1 MDQFIIKRNDNLR
14 YGKIGQNGHTLL
26 EMLLVIFILLTL
38 TITFPQLFK
47 VLTSWSIKSSSLHQ
61 FEWEIA
67 ISQLTMDIRETN
79 EIEIENERLILRSGE
94 VVLYEQYGQ
103 VLRRRVNHL
112 GHEIILQ
119 NIQSVQFYHI
129 QDGIKVE
136 VEDLE
141 GKKYERKIFTW
152 TNTNG

>member
-1 MDQFIIKRNDNLR
+1 MDKSIIKSEHDLWN
-14 YGKIGQNGHTLL
+14 GKVGQTGHTLL

-38 TITFPQLFK
+38 TITFPQFFK
-47 VLTSWSIKSSSLHQ
+47 VLTSWSITPSSLHP
-61 FEWEIA
+61 FEWEVA
-67 ISQLTMDIRETN
+67 ISQLTMDIREAN
-79 EIEIENERLILRSGE
+79 EIEIENERLILRSRE
-94 VVLYEQYGQ
+94 NVLYEQYGQ